1 MGGGVQGETGE
12 LWCGDAL
19 SGCGLSIWRGLRRGG
34 EVEELR
40 DACHFGKA
48 EVVLA
53 AGKALAG
60 SHTADMICKLKPGR
74 KGRALLCHTVAMHSD
89 KQSTAVSRVWADV
102 NILEENL
109 KSFIN
114 ELPPLSLCT
123 CTSMNAMVYPSSPSC
138 GQITGYPHHIV
149 LLPRGSMPA
158 ILPAGMQ

>member
-1 MGGGVQGETGE
+1 MGRGVQGEAGE
-12 LWCGDAL
+12 LWGGDAL
-19 SGCGLSIWRGLRRGG
+19 SGCGLGIRRGLRRGG
-34 EVEELR
+34 EVEELC

-60 SHTADMICKLKPGR
+60 SNTADMICKLKPGR

-102 NILEENL
+102 NILKENL

-114 ELPPLSLCT
+114 ELPPLSLGT

-138 GQITGYPHHIV
+138 WQITGYPHHIV
-149 LLPRGSMPA
+149 LLPWGSMPA

>member
-1 MGGGVQGETGE
+1 MGWGVQGEAKE
-12 LWCGDAL
+12 FWCGDAL
-19 SGCGLSIWRGLRRGG
+19 SGCGLGIWRGLRRGR
-34 EVEELR
+34 EVEELC

-109 KSFIN
+109 KSFIS
-114 ELPPLSLCT
+114 ELPPLSIGT
-123 CTSMNAMVYPSSPSC
+123 CTSMNAMVYPSSHPV
-138 GQITGYPHHIV
+138 GR
-149 LLPRGSMPA
+149 LRGTPIM
-158 ILPAGMQ
+158 